1 MAASPSA
8 YFMCCTY
15 AYNWTPPNFGTTTV
29 TRAHP
34 RASLPRTR
42 GAYFAVS
49 LSSRASGHLSLPAQ
63 HRARGAPML
72 LTGLGDDEISFISK
86 YLSIRHLMQ
95 ARQVCKRFTWSVL
108 LGCYGNSTGI
118 TFIENL
124 LHFFIVDRAQVAA
137 TVYSAEEAMACC
149 GGPGHSVLTG
159 AQGVA
164 AAQRLLPVLFAM
176 PRGVQVLLLL
186 RLLSS
191 TCSPLPAL
199 LRLLS
204 PPALLR
210 LLSPLRLLS
219 CSPPP
224 ALPRLL
230 SSACSP
236 SACSPPPALLLSSA
250 CSPQMTVEFHRPRT
264 TVGYTLRVSGE
275 SYSYGM
281 VSQDWVSPARLPHTH
296 PTLLERN
303 DPILHKHDT
312 QIICDGIFF
321 LRLAKVRDV
330 AAFLPIAKQMHNW
343 KHRVEAVQPSSPFYT
358 FITNMA
364 RGSTE
369 GAIMDVSL
377 VYHPMATNCGQS
389 ILSQRAGFDW
399 LRLMWGGPPMSSGRR
414 ALLRLLSSAYSP
426 PPARLL
432 SSACSPLRLLSS
444 PPALL
449 RLLSFACSPPPA
461 LLRLLSSACS
471 PSPALLRLLSPACS
485 PSPALLRLLSSACSP
500 PPALLSACSPSP
512 ALFRLSGSCVR
523 HVRQWSTP

>member
-1 MAASPSA
+1 MRKEGRRGERWRLHLQRIL
-8 YFMCCTY
+8 CT
-15 AYNWTPPNFGTTTV
+15 V
-29 TRAHP
+29 
-34 RASLPRTR
+34 RTR
-42 GAYFAVS
+42 TIGHPPILGVADTNHDRDASIPESKLTSHARSIFAES

-118 TFIENL
+118 TFIETL

-449 RLLSFACSPPPA
+449 RLLS
-461 LLRLLSSACS
+461 SACS
-471 PSPALLRLLSPACS
+471 LQAIRFLCPSCPAVEYPLT
-485 PSPALLRLLSSACSP
+485 LSS
-500 PPALLSACSPSP
+500 L
-512 ALFRLSGSCVR
+512 
-523 HVRQWSTP
+523 TPFNTWWRRMTG